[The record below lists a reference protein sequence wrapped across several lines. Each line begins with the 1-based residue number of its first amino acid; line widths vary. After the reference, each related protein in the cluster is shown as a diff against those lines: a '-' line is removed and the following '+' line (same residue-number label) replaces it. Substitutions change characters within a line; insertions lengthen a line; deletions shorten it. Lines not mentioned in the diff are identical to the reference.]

1 VRLGRARHHRRIPL
15 PGRLCCDPA
24 RSTST
29 CCRSHE
35 ASAGGPSCACVNRY
49 FHDRADDGHIG
60 LPAAVPSRQSHTREP
75 TVPSGTARKSQI
87 AITASPIRPHQN
99 LQIPITSHLCPAG
112 SCLGGFRTPAPCLS
126 LDLRGPASEN
136 LHHHGHRLHDR
147 RCLKA
152 VVHPGDLNREQIVN
166 SELEDEAATDRA
178 EMMRLATDSLEDRL
192 RMLEAGLVAAP
203 EEDELAKLRLRQPVT
218 ARPDFT
224 RCVAARDPSPR
235 GRGMQS
241 CSLKEFP
248 SV

>member
-1 VRLGRARHHRRIPL
+1 MRLGRARHHRRIPL

-136 LHHHGHRLHDR
+136 LHQVGRSRSDQPV
-147 RCLKA
+147 A
-152 VVHPGDLNREQIVN
+152 
-166 SELEDEAATDRA
+166 EADIQSDCTA
-178 EMMRLATDSLEDRL
+178 
-192 RMLEAGLVAAP
+192 
-203 EEDELAKLRLRQPVT
+203 ELASAGASV
-218 ARPDFT
+218 
-224 RCVAARDPSPR
+224 R
-235 GRGMQS
+235 GRGGDSERRPMWRCGVGGGGHRPCRLRWS
-241 CSLKEFP
+241 CETSTLAGRGTDDRGKIGAIGAAGEGR
-248 SV
+248 

>member
-136 LHHHGHRLHDR
+136 LHHVGRSAGAVHFS
-147 RCLKA
+147 KA
-152 VVHPGDLNREQIVN
+152 DINAMPNERN
-166 SELEDEAATDRA
+166 
-178 EMMRLATDSLEDRL
+178 
-192 RMLEAGLVAAP
+192 AAP
-203 EEDELAKLRLRQPVT
+203 FSGERSLHIYDYSIPAQAKHQAGAFGFQMQDHARLVLHPQIATTCRAKGET
-218 ARPDFT
+218 IA
-224 RCVAARDPSPR
+224 CLSI
-235 GRGMQS
+235 
-241 CSLKEFP
+241 
-248 SV
+248 